1 MIDKS
6 KPKPPKT
13 VADIQRSL
21 SAESMRKYG
30 LWEQFIT
37 DTVNDNGLIELRWE
51 HDYFIFVKLVISAT
65 SELAVGDLN
74 DTVVYDLKEM
84 VEVSVSGIRG
94 AKTPPIKDLTI
105 DKIKPMLIDRFEAW
119 SNLYAKLPSI
129 NKWGMQDT
137 QKSHKNCISIKN

>member
-1 MIDKS
+1 MTE

-13 VADIQRSL
+13 VADMQRSL

-51 HDYFIFVKLVISAT
+51 HDYFVFIKMVVAAT

-74 DTVVYDLKEM
+74 DTVVYDLKEIL
-84 VEVSVSGIRG
+84 EVTVSGIKG
-94 AKTPPIKDLTI
+94 AKTPAIKGLTI
-105 DKIKPMLIDRFEAW
+105 DKIKPMLIDRFAAW
-119 SNLYAKLPSI
+119 STLYAKMPSI
-129 NKWGMQDT
+129 NKWGLPAT
-137 QKSHKNCISIKN
+137 QKSHRYCIAIK